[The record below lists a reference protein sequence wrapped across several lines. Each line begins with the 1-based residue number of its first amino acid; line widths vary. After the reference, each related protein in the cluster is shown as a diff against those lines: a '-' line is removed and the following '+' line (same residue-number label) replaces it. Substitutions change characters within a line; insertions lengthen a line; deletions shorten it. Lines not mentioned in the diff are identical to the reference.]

1 MYPANNWHL
10 SEINKFRTMDIT
22 GFLSFFLLCPFCL
35 FVCLFV
41 VVVVVVVVSFWG
53 EEGKVPKILTTTTKN
68 KFYSFYSQCTFKK
81 NRDNRD
87 MYFPATIYHW

>member
-1 MYPANNWHL
+1 
-10 SEINKFRTMDIT
+10 MDIT
-22 GFLSFFLLCPFCL
+22 GFLSFFSFVSFLLVF
-35 FVCLFV
+35 FVCLLLLLLFP
-41 VVVVVVVVSFWG
+41 FG
-53 EEGKVPKILTTTTKN
+53 GGDKAPKILTTTTKN

>member
-1 MYPANNWHL
+1 
-10 SEINKFRTMDIT
+10 MDIT
-22 GFLSFFLLCPFCL
+22 GFLSFFSFVSSLL
-35 FVCLFV
+35 VCLFV
-41 VVVVVVVVSFWG
+41 VVVVVSFWG
-53 EEGKVPKILTTTTKN
+53 GGGGGSKVPKFLTTTTKN